1 MPFLEEKNV
10 TGILEE
16 LGRSRVISEKAAKD
30 EDIAHAFQEAILSEW
45 GMDDEDREEA
55 LVNVARLSQTQ
66 GSAMFFLTQTA
77 GATSAMI
84 RVLSALYDNDNYGSR
99 ENQWDHEAFAIPFL
113 LEIMQDVF
121 MKFAESEANER
132 HRIDPNM
139 MRNASESGIKVAL
152 YCTSFASVVVCLLE
166 AMLSF
171 DREHFE
177 RQKNIFFEMICRL
190 ITVQSDE
197 IRELVQK
204 ILLTKFGPMLGVDN

>member
-1 MPFLEEKNV
+1 
-10 TGILEE
+10 
-16 LGRSRVISEKAAKD
+16 
-30 EDIAHAFQEAILSEW
+30 
-45 GMDDEDREEA
+45 
-55 LVNVARLSQTQ
+55 
-66 GSAMFFLTQTA
+66 
-77 GATSAMI
+77 
-84 RVLSALYDNDNYGSR
+84 
-99 ENQWDHEAFAIPFL
+99 
-113 LEIMQDVF
+113 